1 MFITPLF
8 NNRPQIRISINVQ
21 NRKMVKYGTLALY
34 IMLSLSALS
43 TTLENQAKKTKE
55 KKNQVEK
62 TKESKLGQE
71 Y

>member
-34 IMLSLSALS
+34 IMQSLLSALS

-55 KKNQVEK
+55 KNEV
-62 TKESKLGQE
+62 SLLR
-71 Y
+71 

>member
-34 IMLSLSALS
+34 IMQSLLSALS

-55 KKNQVEK
+55 KK
-62 TKESKLGQE
+62 LGRE
-71 Y
+71 NKGK